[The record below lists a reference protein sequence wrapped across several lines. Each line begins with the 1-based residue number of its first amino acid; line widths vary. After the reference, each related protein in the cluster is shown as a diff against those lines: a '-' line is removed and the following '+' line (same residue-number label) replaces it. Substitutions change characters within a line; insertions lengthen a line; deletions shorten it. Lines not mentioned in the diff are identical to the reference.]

1 METPCTR
8 RKLSSDLQAKTKT
21 FNGLML
27 KCFLHTNGKED
38 KMHAKTL
45 DDGKVT
51 LLKLLGQLC
60 TLTWW
65 WSHACCSRSASQRG
79 GGGGGGLAH
88 DLGGQ
93 WIFSNEQRCWT
104 ENSWYSLHILG
115 MDWLLHLLHL
125 SDDTLMGKF

>member
-1 METPCTR
+1 MLEKFFKTPNT
-8 RKLSSDLQAKTKT
+8 QMATKTKC
-21 FNGLML
+21 ML
-27 KCFLHTNGKED
+27 KHC
-38 KMHAKTL
+38 TL
-45 DDGKVT
+45 DDGKKT
-51 LLKLLGQLC
+51 LFKFSGQLC

-93 WIFSNEQRCWT
+93 WIFPNEQRCEV
-104 ENSWYSLHILG
+104 ENPWYSLHILG
-115 MDWLLHLLHL
+115 MDWLLHL